1 MINLE
6 SSIDLI
12 VEANRLQMEYLKEG
26 VHWPLEDCLD
36 AVIDNGIIKTNQST
50 IDSARMVAQ
59 RIDQ

>member
-1 MINLE
+1 MIDLE

-12 VEANRLQMEYLKEG
+12 VEANRLQMEYLKTG
-26 VHWPLEDCLD
+26 VHWSLEDCLD
-36 AVIDNGIIKTNQST
+36 AVIDNGIIETNQST